1 MALNPY
7 YEDELSYLRGLG
19 RDFAEANPELAPFL
33 GRDATDPD
41 VERLLEG
48 FALLVARLRQKLDDE
63 FPEFVHDLLRM
74 VWPQYLQPLPPITT
88 LAFAVKPSVS
98 AGSVNLPAGT
108 SIRSRPI
115 EGTNCAFVTCY
126 RIDVL
131 PLEIDDVELE
141 NRTSSA
147 RLTLAIKA
155 TGRQNL
161 SCLRKGRLRLF
172 FSTEREP
179 QVGRCLLTWL
189 CRYVTG
195 ATVTVADEQVVA
207 AIGPTQITPVGFGD
221 DEAVLPWPSNEFSG
235 FRIIQEYLS
244 YPSKFLYVELSGLD
258 PAGAKTESECKLSIE
273 FHRPFPAQLRVS
285 KDQIRLNCTPAIN
298 VFSHE
303 GAPIRL
309 ERKKTEYRVLSSGGP
324 NFSIRSVDRV
334 TGHVQG
340 HPERIEFE
348 PFGLLRHDLP
358 GEGRN
363 RAYFRE
369 RIRPAV
375 VGRGI
380 DHYVSFVDRL
390 DIAQHPPIDVVSL
403 RLTCSNGPIAER
415 LPVGAVD
422 QPSSDT
428 PRSVTFSNITGVVA
442 EVPPPINAGL
452 LRRLTANL
460 ARNYGSMVNIDA
472 LRTVISSYDFRAV
485 YDRQARR
492 RLELLL
498 EGLDRF
504 TTTDTDHVV
513 RGAPIRMRNI
523 ELAVADSKIGSEGEL
538 FLLGSVLDGF
548 LAAFAGINMLHR
560 FSIHGTESNAHYTWP
575 ARIGQI
581 TPY

>member
-7 YEDELSYLRGLG
+7 YEDELSYLRELG
-19 RDFAEANPELAPFL
+19 RDFAQANPQLAPFL

-48 FALLVARLRQKLDDE
+48 FAFLVARLRQKLDDE

-74 VWPQYLQPLPPITT
+74 VWPQYLQPLPSITT
-88 LAFAVKPSVS
+88 LAFAVRPSAS
-98 AGSVNLPAGT
+98 DGSVNVRAGT
-108 SIRSRPI
+108 SVRSRPI
-115 EGTNCAFVTCY
+115 EGTNCTFVTCY
-126 RIDVL
+126 PTDVL
-131 PLEIDDVELE
+131 PLEITDVEFE

-161 SCLRKGRLRLF
+161 SCLKNGRLRLF

-179 QVGRCLLTWL
+179 QVGRHLLTWM
-189 CRYVTG
+189 CRHVTE
-195 ATVTVADEQVVA
+195 ATVTVANRQVA
-207 AIGPTQITPVGFGD
+207 AIAAAQIAPIGFSD
-221 DEAVLPWPSNEFSG
+221 DEVVLPWPRNAFSG

-244 YPSKFLYVELSGLD
+244 YPSKFLYVEVSGLE
-258 PAGAKTESECKLSIE
+258 PVAAHTETECKLSLE

-298 VFSHE
+298 VFGHE
-303 GAPIRL
+303 ASPIRL
-309 ERKKTEYRVLSSGGP
+309 ERKKTEYRVLPSGGT

-340 HPERIEFE
+340 RPERIEFE
-348 PFGLLRHDLP
+348 PFDLLRHDLP
-358 GEGRN
+358 GATPN
-363 RAYFRE
+363 RAYFRQ
-369 RIRPAV
+369 RIRSAV

-390 DIAQHPPIDVVSL
+390 DITQHPPIEVASL
-403 RLTCSNGPIAER
+403 QLTCSNGPIADR
-415 LPVGAVD
+415 LPVGTVD
-422 QPSSDT
+422 QHSSDT
-428 PRSVTFSNITGVVA
+428 PRSVTFSNITAVVA
-442 EVPPPINAGL
+442 EVPPPINDGL

-460 ARNYGSMVNIDA
+460 ARNYGSIVNIGT

-485 YDRQARR
+485 SNLQARR

-504 TTTDTDHVV
+504 VTTDTDHVV

-523 ELAVADSKIGSEGEL
+523 ELAVVDSKIGGEGEL
-538 FLLGSVLDGF
+538 FLLGAVLDAF
-548 LAAFAGINMLHR
+548 LATFAGINILHR
-560 FSIHGTESNAHYTWP
+560 FSVRGTESNAKYTWP
-575 ARIGQI
+575 ARTGSI
-581 TPY
+581 TQF

>member
-1 MALNPY
+1 MAINPY
-7 YEDELSYLRGLG
+7 YEDELSYLRELG
-19 RDFAEANPELAPFL
+19 RDFAKTSPELAPFL
-33 GRDATDPD
+33 GREATDPD

-48 FALLVARLRQKLDDE
+48 LAFLVARLRQKLDDE
-63 FPEFVHDLLRM
+63 FPELVHDLLRM

-88 LAFAVKPSVS
+88 LAFAVKPSASAVS
-98 AGSVNLPAGT
+98 VSVPAGT

-115 EGTNCAFVTCY
+115 EGTSCAFVTCY
-126 RIDVL
+126 PIDVL
-131 PLEIDDVELE
+131 PLEINDVEIE

-161 SCLRKGRLRLF
+161 SCVRKGRLRFF

-179 QVGRCLLTWL
+179 QVGRYLLTWL
-189 CRYVTG
+189 CRHVTA
-195 ATVTVADEQVVA
+195 ATVTLGDQQVVTT
-207 AIGPTQITPVGFGD
+207 IGPNRIAPVGFGD
-221 DEAVLPWPSNEFSG
+221 DEAVLPWPSNGFSG
-235 FRIIQEYLS
+235 FRIIQEYLT

-258 PAGAKTESECKLSIE
+258 SIETKRESECKLSIE
-273 FHRPFPAQLRVS
+273 FHRPFPAQLRLS

-298 VFSHE
+298 VFAHE
-303 GAPIRL
+303 ASPIRL
-309 ERKKTEYRVLSSGGP
+309 EQRKTEYRVLSSGGT
-324 NFSIRSVDRV
+324 NFSIRSVDSV
-334 TGHVQG
+334 TGHMQG

-348 PFGLLRHDLP
+348 PFDLLRHDLP
-358 GEGRN
+358 GAGRS
-363 RAYFRE
+363 RAYFRQ

-375 VGRGI
+375 IGRGI

-390 DIAQHPPIDVVSL
+390 DITQHPPIDVASL

-415 LPVGAVD
+415 LPVGSVD

-442 EVPPPINAGL
+442 EVPPPINDGL

-460 ARNYGSMVNIDA
+460 ARNYGSMVNIDT

-485 YDRQARR
+485 YDLQARR

-504 TTTDTDHVV
+504 VTTDTDHVV
-513 RGAPIRMRNI
+513 RGAPMRMRNI
-523 ELAVADSKIGSEGEL
+523 ELCVADSKIGSEGEL
-538 FLLGSVLDGF
+538 FLFGSVLDTF
-548 LAAFAGINMLHR
+548 LATFAGINMLHR
-560 FSIHGTESNAHYTWP
+560 FSVRGTESNAHYTWP
-575 ARIGQI
+575 ARSGTI
-581 TPY
+581 TPF

>member
-1 MALNPY
+1 MR
-7 YEDELSYLRGLG
+7 ELG
-19 RDFAEANPELAPFL
+19 RDFAQANPQLAPFL

-48 FALLVARLRQKLDDE
+48 FAFLVARLRQKLDDE

-74 VWPQYLQPLPPITT
+74 VWPQYLQPLPSITT
-88 LAFAVKPSVS
+88 LAFAVRPSAS
-98 AGSVNLPAGT
+98 DGSVNVRAGT
-108 SIRSRPI
+108 SVRSRPI
-115 EGTNCAFVTCY
+115 EGTNCTFVTCY
-126 RIDVL
+126 PTDVL
-131 PLEIDDVELE
+131 PLEITDVEFE

-161 SCLRKGRLRLF
+161 SCLKNGRLRLF

-179 QVGRCLLTWL
+179 QVGRHLLTWM
-189 CRYVTG
+189 CRHVTE
-195 ATVTVADEQVVA
+195 ATVTVANRQVA
-207 AIGPTQITPVGFGD
+207 AIAAAQIAPIGFSD
-221 DEAVLPWPSNEFSG
+221 DEVVLPWPRNAFSG

-244 YPSKFLYVELSGLD
+244 YPSKFLYVEVSGLE
-258 PAGAKTESECKLSIE
+258 PVAAHTETECKLSLE

-298 VFSHE
+298 VFGHE
-303 GAPIRL
+303 ASPIRL
-309 ERKKTEYRVLSSGGP
+309 ERKKTEYRVLPSGGT

-340 HPERIEFE
+340 RPERIEFE
-348 PFGLLRHDLP
+348 PFDLLRHDLP
-358 GEGRN
+358 GATPN
-363 RAYFRE
+363 RAYFRQ
-369 RIRPAV
+369 RIRSAV

-390 DIAQHPPIDVVSL
+390 DITQHPPIEVASL
-403 RLTCSNGPIAER
+403 QLTCSNGPIADR
-415 LPVGAVD
+415 LPVGTVD
-422 QPSSDT
+422 QHSSDT
-428 PRSVTFSNITGVVA
+428 PRSVTFSNITAVVA
-442 EVPPPINAGL
+442 EVPPPINDGL

-460 ARNYGSMVNIDA
+460 ARNYGSIVNIGT

-485 YDRQARR
+485 SNLQARR

-504 TTTDTDHVV
+504 VTTDTDHVV

-523 ELAVADSKIGSEGEL
+523 ELAVVDSKIGGEGEL
-538 FLLGSVLDGF
+538 FLLGAVLDAF
-548 LAAFAGINMLHR
+548 LATFAGINILHR
-560 FSIHGTESNAHYTWP
+560 FSVRGTESNAKYTWP
-575 ARIGQI
+575 ARTGSI
-581 TPY
+581 TQF

>member
-7 YEDELSYLRGLG
+7 YEDELSYLRELG
-19 RDFAEANPELAPFL
+19 RDFAQASPELAPFL
-33 GRDATDPD
+33 GRNATDPD

-48 FALLVARLRQKLDDE
+48 FAFLVARLRQKLDDE
-63 FPEFVHDLLRM
+63 FPELVHDLLRM

-88 LAFAVKPSVS
+88 LTFAVKPSASV
-98 AGSVNLPAGT
+98 GSVNVPAGT
-108 SIRSRPI
+108 SVRSRPI
-115 EGTNCAFVTCY
+115 EGTSCAFVTCY
-126 RIDVL
+126 PIDVL
-131 PLEIDDVELE
+131 PLEINDVELE

-147 RLTLAIKA
+147 RLTLTIKA

-179 QVGRCLLTWL
+179 QVGRSLLTWL
-189 CRYVTG
+189 CRHVTG
-195 ATVTVADEQVVA
+195 ATLTVGDQQVVA
-207 AIGPTQITPVGFGD
+207 IIGPTQIAPVGFGD
-221 DEAVLPWPSNEFSG
+221 DEAVLPWPSNAFSG
-235 FRIIQEYLS
+235 FRIIQEYLT
-244 YPSKFLYVELSGLD
+244 YPSKFLYVELFGLE
-258 PAGAKTESECKLSIE
+258 PVATETESECKLSIE
-273 FHRPFPAQLRVS
+273 FHRPFPAQLRLS

-298 VFSHE
+298 VFAHE
-303 GAPIRL
+303 ASPIRI

-334 TGHVQG
+334 TGHMQG

-358 GEGRN
+358 GAGRS

-375 VGRGI
+375 IGRGI

-390 DIAQHPPIDVVSL
+390 DITQHPPIDVVSL

-428 PRSVTFSNITGVVA
+428 PRSVTFSNITAVVA
-442 EVPPPINAGL
+442 EVPPPINDGL

-460 ARNYGSMVNIDA
+460 ARNYGPMVNIDA

-485 YDRQARR
+485 YDIQARR

-504 TTTDTDHVV
+504 VTTDTDHVV

-523 ELAVADSKIGSEGEL
+523 ELSVADSKIGSEGEL
-538 FLLGSVLDGF
+538 FLLGSVLDAF
-548 LAAFAGINMLHR
+548 LATFAGINMLHR
-560 FSIHGTESNAHYTWP
+560 FSVRGTESNAHYTWP
-575 ARIGQI
+575 ARSGKI
-581 TPY
+581 TPF